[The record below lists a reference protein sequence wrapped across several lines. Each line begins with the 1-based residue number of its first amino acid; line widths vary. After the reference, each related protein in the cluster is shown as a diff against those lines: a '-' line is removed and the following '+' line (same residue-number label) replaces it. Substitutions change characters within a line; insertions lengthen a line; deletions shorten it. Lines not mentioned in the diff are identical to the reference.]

1 MMDLSTST
9 FYYKP
14 KVSREVRAIEE
25 SEIRDA
31 IEKVHLKLPKSG
43 YRTMLRYV
51 RRCGFN
57 IGESRLR
64 RIMKENNL
72 QAKIKKKYIKT
83 TNSEHDERV
92 YPNLLPEMVVD
103 NVNQVWVADITYV
116 RILTGFVFVAVVLD
130 VFSRKVVG
138 YAISEKIDQQLTL
151 DALQMAIGKRNP
163 PTGVIHHS
171 DRGVQYLCKEY
182 VALLKAYQFHI
193 SCSRRGNPY
202 DNAFCESFMKT
213 LKSNEVDLKQYESIL
228 DVVTNVSKFID
239 EIYNNERV
247 HSKIGYLAPNEFETL
262 IKSGIDKKQLPTVKL

>member
-1 MMDLSTST
+1 MNLSVST
-9 FYYKP
+9 YYYKP
-14 KVSREVRAIEE
+14 KVSREVRAAED
-25 SEIRDA
+25 SDIRDT
-31 IEKVHLKLPKSG
+31 IEKVHLKLPRSG
-43 YRTMLRYV
+43 YRTMLWYV
-51 RRCGFN
+51 RRQGFK

-64 RIMKENNL
+64 RIMRDNSL
-72 QAKIKKKYIKT
+72 QAKIKKKFIKT
-83 TNSEHDERV
+83 TDSEHDEMV

-103 NVNQVWVADITYV
+103 NVNQVWVSDITYV

-130 VFSRKVVG
+130 IYSRKVIG
-138 YAISEKIDQQLTL
+138 YAISEKIDHNLTL
-151 DALQMAIGKRNP
+151 EALQMAIVKRCP
-163 PTGVIHHS
+163 VPGVIHHS
-171 DRGVQYLCKEY
+171 DRGVQYLCKDY
-182 VALLKAYQFHI
+182 VALLKAYQFHM

-247 HSKIGYLAPNEFETL
+247 HSKIGYITPNEFEKL

>member
-1 MMDLSTST
+1 MDLSTST

>member
-1 MMDLSTST
+1 MDLSTST
-9 FYYKP
+9 YYYNP
-14 KVSREVRAIEE
+14 KVSREVRATEE

-43 YRTMLRYV
+43 YRTMLWYV
-51 RRCGFN
+51 RRQGYK

-72 QAKIKKKYIKT
+72 QAKIKKKFIKT
-83 TNSEHDERV
+83 TNSEHDEKV
-92 YPNLLPEMVVD
+92 HPNLLPEMAVD
-103 NVNQVWVADITYV
+103 NVNQVWVSDITYV
-116 RILTGFVFVAVVLD
+116 RILTGFVFVAVVMD
-130 VFSRKVVG
+130 IFSRKVIG
-138 YAISEKIDQQLTL
+138 YAISEKIDHQLTL
-151 DALQMAIGKRNP
+151 EALQMAIMKRSP
-163 PTGVIHHS
+163 KTGVIHHS

-182 VALLKAYQFHI
+182 VALLNAYQFHI

-213 LKSNEVDLKQYESIL
+213 LKSNEVDLKQYVSIM

-247 HSKIGYLAPNEFETL
+247 HSKIGYVTPNEFETL